1 MIYAQTLDE
10 FYFYIYKFYQCEK
23 MKSLVEYI
31 NERGPASFRLKCSV
45 SGKAIPDEMVLD
57 IGMKN
62 NESVL
67 RVFKKLA
74 NKEFGDDYVIC
85 RIIES
90 DPTYHNVVDT
100 ENTFRYEKG
109 DGGIIVNN
117 DDDREIYTAETVLD
131 DAIGIV
137 VFDRKKFESKK

>member
-1 MIYAQTLDE
+1 
-10 FYFYIYKFYQCEK
+10 

-31 NERGPASFRLKCSV
+31 NERGPAPLRLKCSV
-45 SGKAIPDEMVLD
+45 TGKTIPDDMVLA

-62 NESVL
+62 EESVL

-74 NKEFGDDYVIC
+74 DKQFGDNYVIC
-85 RIIES
+85 RIIEN
-90 DPTYHNVVDT
+90 DTTYHNVVDT
-100 ENTFRYEKG
+100 ENTFSYEDA

-117 DDDREIYTAETVLD
+117 DDDREFYTAETVLD
-131 DAIGIV
+131 DGIGIV

>member
-1 MIYAQTLDE
+1 
-10 FYFYIYKFYQCEK
+10 

-45 SGKAIPDEMVLD
+45 SGKAIPDDMILS
-57 IGMKN
+57 IGM
-62 NESVL
+62 ETEEGIL
-67 RVFKKLA
+67 RVFNKLED
-74 NKEFGDDYVIC
+74 NQIDNDYVIC
-85 RIIES
+85 RIIKRDS
-90 DPTYHNVVDT
+90 TYHNVVDT
-100 ENTFRYEKG
+100 ENTFRYEKA

-117 DDDREIYTAETVLD
+117 DDDREFYTAKTVLD

>member
-1 MIYAQTLDE
+1 
-10 FYFYIYKFYQCEK
+10 

-45 SGKAIPDEMVLD
+45 SGKAIPDDMILS
-57 IGMKN
+57 IGMKT
-62 NESVL
+62 EEEVL
-67 RVFKKLA
+67 RVFNKLED
-74 NKEFGDDYVIC
+74 NQLGNDYVIC
-85 RIIES
+85 RIIKRDS
-90 DPTYHNVVDT
+90 TYHNVVDT
-100 ENTFRYEKG
+100 ENTFRYEKA

-117 DDDREIYTAETVLD
+117 DDDREFYTAKTVLD

>member
-1 MIYAQTLDE
+1 
-10 FYFYIYKFYQCEK
+10 

-31 NERGPASFRLKCSV
+31 NERGPAPLRLKCSV
-45 SGKAIPDEMVLD
+45 TGKTIPDNMVLA

-62 NESVL
+62 EENVL

-74 NKEFGDDYVIC
+74 DKQFGDDYIIC
-85 RIIES
+85 RIIEN
-90 DPTYHNVVDT
+90 DTTYYNVVDT
-100 ENTFRYEKG
+100 ENTFSYENT

-117 DDDREIYTAETVLD
+117 DDEREFYTAETVLD
-131 DAIGIV
+131 DGIGVV

>member
-1 MIYAQTLDE
+1 
-10 FYFYIYKFYQCEK
+10 

-31 NERGPASFRLKCSV
+31 NERGPAPFRLKCSV
-45 SGKAIPDEMVLD
+45 SGKTIPDDMVLS
-57 IGMKN
+57 IGMN
-62 NESVL
+62 NEESVL

-74 NKEFGDDYVIC
+74 DKQFGNDYVIC
-85 RIIES
+85 RIIET
-90 DPTYHNVVDT
+90 DTTYHNVVDT
-100 ENTFRYEKG
+100 ENTFRYENS

-117 DDDREIYTAETVLD
+117 DDDREFYTAKTILD

>member
-1 MIYAQTLDE
+1 MHRHLLNFIFIY
-10 FYFYIYKFYQCEK
+10 IKFYRYK

-45 SGKAIPDEMVLD
+45 TGKTIPDDMVLG

-62 NESVL
+62 EESVL
-67 RVFKKLA
+67 RIFKKLE
-74 NKEFGDDYVIC
+74 NNQFEDYVIC
-85 RIIES
+85 RIIET
-90 DPTYHNVVDT
+90 DTTYHCVVDT
-100 ENTFRYEKG
+100 ENTFKYEKA

-117 DDDREIYTAETVLD
+117 DDDRELYTAETVLD

>member
-1 MIYAQTLDE
+1 
-10 FYFYIYKFYQCEK
+10 

-45 SGKAIPDEMVLD
+45 SGKAIPDDMILS
-57 IGMKN
+57 IGM
-62 NESVL
+62 ETEEGVL
-67 RVFKKLA
+67 RVF
-74 NKEFGDDYVIC
+74 NKFEDNQLGNDYVIC
-85 RIIES
+85 RIIKRDS
-90 DPTYHNVVDT
+90 TYHNIVDT
-100 ENTFRYEKG
+100 ENTFRYEKA

-117 DDDREIYTAETVLD
+117 DDDREFYTAKTVLD

>member
-1 MIYAQTLDE
+1 
-10 FYFYIYKFYQCEK
+10 

-45 SGKAIPDEMVLD
+45 SGKAIPDDMILS
-57 IGMKN
+57 IGM
-62 NESVL
+62 ETEEGVL
-67 RVFKKLA
+67 RVFNKLED
-74 NKEFGDDYVIC
+74 NQLGNDYVIC
-85 RIIES
+85 RIIKRDS
-90 DPTYHNVVDT
+90 TYHNVVDT
-100 ENTFRYEKG
+100 ENTFRYEKA

-117 DDDREIYTAETVLD
+117 DDDREFYTAKTVLD

>member
-1 MIYAQTLDE
+1 
-10 FYFYIYKFYQCEK
+10 

-45 SGKAIPDEMVLD
+45 SGKAIPDDMILS
-57 IGMKN
+57 IGM
-62 NESVL
+62 ETEEGVL
-67 RVFKKLA
+67 RVFNKLED
-74 NKEFGDDYVIC
+74 NQLDNDYVIC
-85 RIIES
+85 RIIKRDS
-90 DPTYHNVVDT
+90 TYHNVVDT
-100 ENTFRYEKG
+100 ENTFRYEKA

-117 DDDREIYTAETVLD
+117 DDDREFYTAKTVLD